1 MIDQRRLDFLKELD
15 KQKNKTIYARITA
28 LTLDELP
35 LQQIEGYV
43 TQGSI
48 NIDGASAV
56 RRTCSL
62 TIVSREDKFKF
73 SDYYWGFNTKFKLEI
88 GVENTVDI
96 KHYPEIIWF
105 KQGIFI
111 ITSFSTS
118 RSINNLTITLQ
129 GKDKM
134 CLLNGEVGGNLE
146 SSVDFG
152 KIEEIDKEGREVIRK
167 IPIVDII
174 KNILIHY
181 GKEPEHNIILNDL
194 DDYGLELLEYRGSEP
209 LYLLRQL
216 DGNVVGVTEEKE
228 KIQTY
233 ATGSLD
239 SFLTVTHQ
247 GDTLCQVRPP
257 QFIDKSDEAISQSM
271 LLKKLDDNIWGT
283 TYDTI
288 SEGLLGKSDNIAE
301 VWFDTSKESYKDI
314 NNTYNI
320 IKIEYGQTVGFRS
333 TDLVFAGDLVANMGE
348 SLTSILDKI
357 KNMLGEYEYFYD
369 VDGRFVFQQKPSVY
383 RRGWASSRKINVEN
397 EEPTAASNKDE
408 IYLEKLEQ
416 QKSYI
421 YNLGGTELVTAF
433 NNTPTIGNI
442 KNDFSIWGQR
452 QSSSGGNISIHLRCA
467 IDKKPYSYK
476 TIQVNSDNLEL
487 IEYNK
492 KYNTNILPQTSTYFV
507 AGSVSNISYVET
519 NQRIEVTCDWRE
531 LIFRMAND
539 YFKYGFLSN
548 FKSLVNEANENCPF
562 GITGYEQYYTD
573 IQGFWRQIYNPN
585 YLTYN
590 NKNLYQLMYETDKE
604 LIYEETNEGILYP
617 KEDYYFFNENKNQR
631 VNLHY
636 NCWHNSV
643 IKSPETI
650 NFWFDLIDVQG
661 LLNKYSVDAIGRR
674 TKVVNDTNI
683 KAIFYEETPTV
694 IFVDDIKN
702 YIEIPSGDY
711 SYIQIPE
718 EVGMFSISARGQ
730 SAMDKLDSLLY
741 QHTYCTESASIT
753 TLPIYHLQPN
763 TRIHIEDSV
772 LGVSG
777 DYIATKFSI
786 QLSHAGTMAI
796 TATKAIDNIEY

>member
-1 MIDQRRLDFLKELD
+1 MINERKLNFLYELD
-15 KQKNKTIYARITA
+15 KQKNKIVYAKITA

-43 TQGSI
+43 TQGSV

-62 TIVSREDKFKF
+62 TIVSREDKFKL

-88 GVENTVDI
+88 GVENTVDSN
-96 KHYPEIIWF
+96 YPDIIWF
-105 KQGIFI
+105 KQGVFI

-118 RSINNLTITLQ
+118 RSANNLTITLQ

-152 KIEEIDKEGREVIRK
+152 KIKEIDKDGHEVIRK

-174 KNILIHY
+174 KNMLVHY
-181 GKEPEHNIILNDL
+181 GRESEYNIILNDL
-194 DDYGLELLEYRGSEP
+194 NNYGLELLEYRGSEP
-209 LYLLRQL
+209 LYLLRQV
-216 DGNVVGVTEEKE
+216 DGNLTGRTQQNEE
-228 KIQTY
+228 IQTY
-233 ATGSLD
+233 ATGALD
-239 SFLTVTHQ
+239 TFLTVTHQ
-247 GDTLCQVRPP
+247 GDTPCQVRSPW
-257 QFIDKSDEAISQSM
+257 FIEGSDEGISQSM
-271 LLKKLDDNIWGT
+271 LLKELDDNAWNT

-288 SEGLLGKSDNIAE
+288 SEGLLGKSNNIAE
-301 VWFDTSKESYKDI
+301 VWFDTSKEAYKDI

-320 IKIEYGQTVGFRS
+320 VKIQYGQTVGFRT
-333 TDLVFAGDLVANMGE
+333 TDLVFAGDLTANVGE

-357 KNMLGEYEYFYD
+357 KNMLGDYEYFYD
-369 VDGRFVFQQKPSVY
+369 IDGRFVFQQKPSVY
-383 RRGWASSRKINVEN
+383 RRSWASARRINNEN
-397 EEPTAASNKDE
+397 GESAASNEDE
-408 IYLEKLEQ
+408 TYLEKLEQ
-416 QKSYI
+416 QKSYV
-421 YNLGGTELVTAF
+421 YNLGGTELITAF
-433 NNTPTIGNI
+433 NNTPVIGNI

-452 QSSSGGNISIHLRCA
+452 PSSSGGNISIHLRCA
-467 IDKKPYSYK
+467 IDKKPYTYR
-476 TIQVNSDNLEL
+476 TIQVDSDNPEL

-492 KYNTNILPQTSTYFV
+492 KYNTNIPPQNSMYFV
-507 AGSVSNISYVET
+507 AGNIPKIEYVTSNE
-519 NQRIEVTCDWRE
+519 QIEVTCDWRE
-531 LIFRMAND
+531 IIFRMAND
-539 YFKYGFLSN
+539 YLKYGFLSN
-548 FKSLVNEANENCPF
+548 FKALVYEANLNCPF
-562 GITGYEQYYTD
+562 GVTGYEQYYTD
-573 IQGFWRQIYNPN
+573 IQGFWRQLYNPN

-590 NKNLYQLMYETDKE
+590 NKNLYQLIYEIDKE
-604 LIYEETNEGILYP
+604 LIYEETNESILYP
-617 KEDYYFFNENKNQR
+617 KDDYYFSDEDNNQI
-631 VNLHY
+631 VNPHY
-636 NCWHNSV
+636 NCWHKSV
-643 IKSPETI
+643 IETPETI
-650 NFWFDLIDVQG
+650 IFWFDLIDIQG
-661 LLNKYSVDAIGRR
+661 PLNKYSVDAIGRR

-683 KAIFYEETPTV
+683 KAIFYEDTPTV

-711 SYIQIPE
+711 SYIQIPD
-718 EVGMFSISARGQ
+718 EVEMFSISARGQ

-741 QHTYCTESASIT
+741 QHTYCTENASIT